1 MPHSHDVIVI
11 GAGAGGLTA
20 AGGCAMLGLKVALIE
35 RGEMGGDCL
44 NTGCV
49 PSKALIAAAHR
60 AHELTK
66 PDALGIGS
74 GGGTV
79 NFRAVHDHVHAAI
92 ATIAPVDSQERFEG
106 MGCEVIRGD
115 AVLTGRT
122 SVRVNGR
129 DLSAPRIVLAVGS
142 KPMIPPIPGL
152 AEAPYLTN
160 ETLFDLVD
168 CPEHLIILGGG
179 PIGMEMAQAFRRLGA
194 DVTVIEK
201 DRPLAGNDEDAIAV
215 ALKALA
221 DDGVAIVTGEAEKV
235 EATATGISVLIKG
248 GARIRGSHLL
258 VATGRRFDPGT
269 LALDAAGVHYDK
281 KGITV
286 DARRRTSNK
295 HIYAIGDCR
304 PGPHFT
310 HASGYEGSNLVVE
323 IGLGVPSKADYRA
336 LPKVT
341 YLDPEIAQVGMTEA
355 EARKAY
361 GDKVS
366 VWKEPFADND
376 RAIAEGDTRGFVKLI
391 KRGRKLLG
399 ATIVGA
405 HSGDMIIAAAM
416 AITGKASTF
425 GIASLI
431 MPYPN
436 RIEHVKKAAFASDEA
451 LVFNKYTKA
460 WAKFLARTRR

>member
-1 MPHSHDVIVI
+1 MSYSHDVIVI

-20 AGGCAMLGLKVALIE
+20 AGGCAMLGLRVALIE
-35 RGEMGGDCL
+35 LGEMGGDCL

-60 AHELTK
+60 AHDLNK
-66 PDALGIGS
+66 PSALGIGS
-74 GGGTV
+74 GGAQV
-79 NFRAVHDHVHAAI
+79 DFRAVHDHVHTAI

-106 MGCEVIRGD
+106 MGCEVIRGE
-115 AVLTGRT
+115 AELTGRKT
-122 SVRVNGR
+122 VRVNGR
-129 DLSAPRIVLAVGS
+129 DLSAPRIVLATGS

-168 CPEHLIILGGG
+168 CPKHLIILGGG

-201 DRPLAGNDEDAIAV
+201 DRPLAGNDEEAIAI
-215 ALKALA
+215 ALA
-221 DDGVAIVTGEAEKV
+221 ALAEDGVAIVTGEAEKV
-235 EATATGISVLIKG
+235 DATPSGISVSIKG
-248 GARIRGSHLL
+248 GAIITGTHLL
-258 VATGRRFDPGT
+258 VATGRRFDPGS
-269 LALDAAGVHYDK
+269 LALEAAGVSYDK
-281 KGITV
+281 SGIAV

-323 IGLGVPSKADYRA
+323 IGLGVPTKADYRA

-341 YLDPEIAQVGMTEA
+341 YLDPEIAQIGMTEA
-355 EARKAY
+355 EARKTF
-361 GDKVS
+361 GDKVT

-376 RAIAEGDTRGFVKLI
+376 RAIAEGDRRGFVKLI
-391 KRGRKLLG
+391 KRGRKLVG

-436 RIEHVKKAAFASDEA
+436 RIEHVKKAAFASDDA